1 MTTELLP
8 WELELLQS
16 TRRFVK
22 KCCPRV
28 MPDKREELVARIYSD
43 VRRTLKLYYQR
54 NPGEQGDQ

>member
-8 WELELLQS
+8 WELELLAS

-22 KCCPRV
+22 KQCPKI

-43 VRRTLKLYYQR
+43 MRRTLKLYYQR
-54 NPGEQGDQ
+54 NPPEN